1 MGHARK
7 LKVIFTLKY
16 NPKFYRLA
24 LPKSTAAGGT
34 YTLIWAV
41 ISRKFFRI
49 FSHKMLIL
57 ATRTLR
63 YHVR

>member
-24 LPKSTAAGGT
+24 LPKSTATGGM
-34 YTLIWAV
+34 YTLVWAV
-41 ISRKFFRI
+41 IPRKFFRI
-49 FSHKMLIL
+49 FPHKMLIL
-57 ATRTLR
+57 AIRTLR